1 MSIVS
6 IAQPLI
12 LSIMQ
17 CYILETMQG
26 MNNKYNYGL
35 QNIYVQHVVD
45 KLISQTCRQPGT
57 CYV

>member
-1 MSIVS
+1 
-6 IAQPLI
+6 
-12 LSIMQ
+12 MQ